1 MKMNEGIKGKDLSR
15 IISQIL
21 RLSNFSKAKKIDIRE
36 FLLHIE
42 GEHAD
47 DTFKTT
53 KDIELALLCGAKDW
67 LHHVQGCAKF
77 GMYPQCSK
85 INKFYFG
92 HDNAE
97 WGKTPT
103 GADSDK
109 FEAHQLDRACN
120 SLCWLAFHLNLVKF
134 M

>member
-1 MKMNEGIKGKDLSR
+1 MNEGIKGKDLAR

-21 RLSNFSKAKKIDIRE
+21 PLSNFSEAKKIDISE
-36 FLLHIE
+36 FLRHI
-42 GEHAD
+42 GENYAD
-47 DTFKTT
+47 DAFLTA

-67 LHHVQGCAKF
+67 LHHVQGCSEF
-77 GMYPQCSK
+77 SMYPQCSE

-92 HDNAE
+92 HDDAQ

-103 GADSDK
+103 GVDCAK
-109 FEAHQLDRACN
+109 FEAHQLDQACN
-120 SLCWLAFHLNLVKF
+120 SLCMLAYHLNLVKF